1 MNYMKRYGM
10 EFLMA
15 CLLLVSF
22 LILSK
27 QAAQVAGTMSTADN
41 SRTVL
46 VDVGHGGA
54 DPGMIGVGGLEEKGI
69 NLQIAVK
76 LKAILEEKGYT
87 VVMTREEDKGLY
99 DEDSRNQKV
108 QDMQRRIAIIKE
120 CRPVLCVSI
129 HQNSYQ
135 DSEVYGPQV
144 FYYEDS
150 AQGKE
155 LAELIQKE
163 LNTGLEVA
171 RPRVAKG
178 NKTYYLLKRSESVLN
193 IVECGFLTNPKEAE
207 LLQTEE
213 YQKKVAEAVAKGI
226 DAYLKE

>member
-99 DEDSRNQKV
+99 DEDSRNQKA
-108 QDMQRRIAIIKE
+108 Q
-120 CRPVLCVSI
+120 
-129 HQNSYQ
+129 
-135 DSEVYGPQV
+135 
-144 FYYEDS
+144 EDR
-150 AQGKE
+150 K
-155 LAELIQKE
+155 
-163 LNTGLEVA
+163 
-171 RPRVAKG
+171 
-178 NKTYYLLKRSESVLN
+178 SV
-193 IVECGFLTNPKEAE
+193 V
-207 LLQTEE
+207 
-213 YQKKVAEAVAKGI
+213 
-226 DAYLKE
+226 